1 MKKLLGILALSFL
14 WSNVGIAAE
23 REPGTDKKCFYQ
35 FEKAKVFERKFL
47 PKVNK
52 GKGVFVT
59 YVGCNKYY
67 DDWSWDYSFNAAGY
81 QAIDAAHKKAY
92 NGCLREMDQY
102 NLTGCHLFS
111 IDDVIVWGK
120 DAAFVAKVE
129 KEVEAKLTTK
139 VAEKKKIPKK
149 QSVNAEKLNQNCI
162 RKGTTEFNK
171 NIKPYVKKKF
181 ALLMYFHCKGEHDWH
196 WSAGYDA
203 DYDKANEEGY
213 NNCFSEKNIACHLFS
228 INDKIVYGED
238 AAFVAKVKE
247 RVKKRLANIAERRE
261 KSGAGFYV
269 YKFALYETDQKNV
282 FTKKSPTTFKKIT
295 FKEENSYSGIAKA
308 ETFAE
313 VKKNNKKTFRSFTF
327 TAEYEDN
334 MTIEIFIEY
343 HKGAKNF
350 ERAEYLASYYANMFG
365 QMPHFLKVYT
375 DKMYVHKDIGKD
387 DGVWWA
393 TGSKREFHINRSRC
407 FDNSAFVYSR
417 CAVTMMHELAH
428 ILQQLTGIISPGKWN
443 KARKLDKNYCSDYA
457 KTNSREDFAESVM
470 CWVAV
475 RHKPNTLKKEDIKK
489 IKEYLANRF
498 KFFDELNWNVYP
510 L

>member
-1 MKKLLGILALSFL
+1 
-14 WSNVGIAAE
+14 
-23 REPGTDKKCFYQ
+23 
-35 FEKAKVFERKFL
+35 
-47 PKVNK
+47 
-52 GKGVFVT
+52 
-59 YVGCNKYY
+59 
-67 DDWSWDYSFNAAGY
+67 
-81 QAIDAAHKKAY
+81 
-92 NGCLREMDQY
+92 
-102 NLTGCHLFS
+102 
-111 IDDVIVWGK
+111 
-120 DAAFVAKVE
+120 
-129 KEVEAKLTTK
+129 
-139 VAEKKKIPKK
+139 
-149 QSVNAEKLNQNCI
+149 
-162 RKGTTEFNK
+162 
-171 NIKPYVKKKF
+171 
-181 ALLMYFHCKGEHDWH
+181 
-196 WSAGYDA
+196 
-203 DYDKANEEGY
+203 
-213 NNCFSEKNIACHLFS
+213 
-228 INDKIVYGED
+228 
-238 AAFVAKVKE
+238 
-247 RVKKRLANIAERRE
+247 
-261 KSGAGFYV
+261 
-269 YKFALYETDQKNV
+269 
-282 FTKKSPTTFKKIT
+282 
-295 FKEENSYSGIAKA
+295 
-308 ETFAE
+308 
-313 VKKNNKKTFRSFTF
+313 
-327 TAEYEDN
+327 